1 MICKYNNMLRFIF
14 FSLLIFSFS
23 SCIVM
28 TAGYDEVYY
37 SSDDF
42 DENTY
47 IYDSIE
53 IDNNNYSDYE
63 YYSRIR
69 RFNYP
74 SITFRYYSPWY
85 YNSYSY
91 GWNNYYPVTHY
102 YGYGNYWNSYW
113 HSPYFNYW
121 SGYYPYAWNNYHHNH
136 WSYYNS
142 DHLWSIHG
150 WIKSWIWMEYLS

>member
-42 DENTY
+42 DENNY

-53 IDNNNYSDYE
+53 IDNNNYSDY
-63 YYSRIR
+63 
-69 RFNYP
+69 
-74 SITFRYYSPWY
+74 
-85 YNSYSY
+85 
-91 GWNNYYPVTHY
+91 
-102 YGYGNYWNSYW
+102 
-113 HSPYFNYW
+113 
-121 SGYYPYAWNNYHHNH
+121 
-136 WSYYNS
+136 
-142 DHLWSIHG
+142 
-150 WIKSWIWMEYLS
+150 

>member
-121 SGYYPYAWNNYHHNH
+121 SGYYPYAWNNYHYNH
-136 WSYYNS
+136 SFVKKKKLN
-142 DHLWSIHG
+142 
-150 WIKSWIWMEYLS
+150 IKN